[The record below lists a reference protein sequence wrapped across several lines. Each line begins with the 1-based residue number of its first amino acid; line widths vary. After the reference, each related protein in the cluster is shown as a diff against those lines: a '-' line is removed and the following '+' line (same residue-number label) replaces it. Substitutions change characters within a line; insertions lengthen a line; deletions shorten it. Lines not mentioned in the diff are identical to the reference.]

1 MGFLSGL
8 FGAVRSRVGDG
19 PLLIAALGLTSLGI
33 AMVYSAG
40 NGFMTSGVSPTLWT
54 RQLLWLVVALVAL
67 AALLFVTIQWLEWI
81 ALPAY
86 LVALALLAATLVIGT
101 GRGTA
106 VGTKSWIDLGP
117 LAFQPAQFA
126 NVATI
131 LFVAK
136 IMAGWRETPDTLWR
150 LWAPILAVAAPMA
163 LIVQQ
168 PDLGTAM
175 VFGAVMVATLYWGGT
190 PIGLLL
196 MIMSPLVGLF
206 LSIWD
211 WVFSIYMVLLMGWM
225 FFYHRYVNRVG
236 LGAGALVVIANL
248 AAGSVVQ
255 LLWSQLAPYQR
266 NRFTAFLNPMI
277 DPQGAGYQ
285 LIQSRVAIGSGGLFG
300 KGFTLGTQ
308 KGFNFLPEP
317 HTDFIFSVVGEEF
330 GLLFGT
336 LPVLLGYAFIL
347 WRLSNIAERANDP
360 FAGIVVFGIFG
371 AWFAHILV
379 NVGMTVGLMP
389 ITGIPL
395 PFLSYGGTFLLAN
408 FAALG
413 IVQRV
418 ATEAVEEP

>member
-1 MGFLSGL
+1 MGL
-8 FGAVRSRVGDG
+8 FASVYGALKARVGDP
-19 PLLIAALGLTSLGI
+19 PLLLTVVALTLLGI

-40 NGFMTSGVSPTLWT
+40 NGFMTSGVSSSLWT
-54 RQLLWLVVALVAL
+54 RQVLWLVIAAVALVVV
-67 AALLFVTIQWLEWI
+67 LFVTVQWLEWI
-81 ALPAY
+81 ATPAY
-86 LVALALLAATLVIGT
+86 LLSVALLAATLLIGT
-101 GRGTA
+101 GKGTA
-106 VGTKSWIDLGP
+106 AGTKSWIDLGF
-117 LAFQPAQFA
+117 LSFQPAQFA

-136 IMAGWRETPDTLWR
+136 IMSGWRETPDTLWR
-150 LWAPILAVAAPMA
+150 LWTPILAIAVPMG
-163 LIVQQ
+163 LVLQQ

-175 VFGAVMVATLYWGGT
+175 VFGAVMVATLYWGGV
-190 PIGLLL
+190 PIGLLAMVL
-196 MIMSPLVGLF
+196 SPLAGLF

-211 WVFSIYMVLLMGWM
+211 WAFSIYMVLLMGWM

-236 LGAGALVVIANL
+236 LGAGTLVVIANL

-255 LLWSQLAPYQR
+255 LLWSQLAPYQQ
-266 NRFTAFLNPMI
+266 NRFTAFINPMI

-336 LPVLLGYAFIL
+336 LPVLLAYAFIL
-347 WRLSNIAERANDP
+347 WRLVKIAERAKDP
-360 FAGIVVFGIFG
+360 FGGVVAFGIFG

-408 FAALG
+408 FAALA
-413 IVQRV
+413 IVQRI
-418 ATEAVEEP
+418 AAEGVEEP

>member
-1 MGFLSGL
+1 MGFLGQL
-8 FGAVRSRVGDG
+8 YGFFRTRLGDG
-19 PLLIAALGLTSLGI
+19 PLLVAVLALTTLGI

-40 NGFMTSGVSPTLWT
+40 NGFMTSGVSSTLWT
-54 RQLLWLVVALVAL
+54 RQAIWLVLAM
-67 AALLFVTIQWLEWI
+67 AALGAILFVSIQWLEWI
-81 ALPAY
+81 ALPSY
-86 LVALALLAATLVIGT
+86 LVGIALLAATLVIGT

-106 VGTKSWIDLGP
+106 AGTKSWIDLGP

-136 IMAGWRETPDTLWR
+136 IMSGWRETPATLWR
-150 LWAPILAVAAPMA
+150 LWSPILAVAVPMG

-190 PIGLLL
+190 PIGLLFMVL
-196 MIMSPLVGLF
+196 SPLAGLF
-206 LSIWD
+206 LSISSWL
-211 WVFSIYMVLLMGWM
+211 FNIYMVLLVGWM

-236 LGAGALVVIANL
+236 LGAGSLVVMANL
-248 AAGSVVQ
+248 FAGSVVGV
-255 LLWSQLAPYQR
+255 LWNQLAPYQR

-317 HTDFIFSVVGEEF
+317 HTDFIFSVIGEEF

-336 LPVLLGYAFIL
+336 LPVLLCYAFIL
-347 WRLSNIAERANDP
+347 WRLARIAERSNDP

-408 FAALG
+408 FIALA
-413 IVQRV
+413 IAQRV
-418 ATEAVEEP
+418 AAEETEEA

>member
-1 MGFLSGL
+1 MGILADLWGV
-8 FGAVRSRVGDG
+8 VRSRIGDG
-19 PLLIAALGLTSLGI
+19 PLLLAVVGLTCLGI

-40 NGFMTSGVSPTLWT
+40 NGFMTSGVSATLWT
-54 RQLLWLVVALVAL
+54 RQALWLVL
-67 AALLFVTIQWLEWI
+67 ALLVLSAILFITMQWFEWI

-86 LVALALLAATLVIGT
+86 VVGILLLGATLVIGV
-101 GRGTA
+101 GKGTA
-106 VGTKSWIDLGP
+106 TGTKSWIDLGF
-117 LAFQPAQFA
+117 LSFQPAQFA

-136 IMAGWRETPDTLWR
+136 VMSGWREAPDTLWR
-150 LWAPILAVAAPMA
+150 LWSPILIVAIPMG
-163 LIVQQ
+163 LVMQQ

-190 PIGLLL
+190 PLGLLF
-196 MIMSPLVGLF
+196 MILSPMLGLF
-206 LSIWD
+206 LSISD
-211 WVFSIYMVLLMGWM
+211 WLFSMYMVLLMGWM

-236 LGAGALVVIANL
+236 LGAGALVVLANL
-248 AAGSVVQ
+248 SAGAIVGV
-255 LLWSQLAPYQR
+255 LWSQLADYQR

-336 LPVLLGYAFIL
+336 LPVILGYAFIL
-347 WRLSNIAERANDP
+347 WRLARIAERANDP

-408 FAALG
+408 FIALG
-413 IVQRV
+413 IAQRV
-418 ATEAVEEP
+418 AAEEVEET

>member
-1 MGFLSGL
+1 MGFLGSLYG
-8 FGAVRSRVGDG
+8 FIRSRVGDG
-19 PLLIAALGLTSLGI
+19 PLLVAVLALTGLGI

-54 RQLLWLVVALVAL
+54 RQAIWLVLAL
-67 AALLFVTIQWLEWI
+67 AALAAILFVSIQWLEWI

-86 LVALALLAATLVIGT
+86 LVSILLLAATLVIGT

-106 VGTKSWIDLGP
+106 AGTRSWIDLGP
-117 LAFQPAQFA
+117 LAFQPSQLA
-126 NVATI
+126 NVATV

-150 LWAPILAVAAPMA
+150 LWSPILAVAVPMA
-163 LIVQQ
+163 LVLQQ

-175 VFGAVMVATLYWGGT
+175 VFGAVLVATLYWGGT
-190 PIGLLL
+190 PVGLLFMVL
-196 MIMSPLVGLF
+196 SPLVGLF

-211 WVFSIYMVLLMGWM
+211 WVFSVYMVLLMGGM

-236 LGAGALVVIANL
+236 LGAGSLVVLANL
-248 AAGSVVQ
+248 FAGSVVQ
-255 LLWSQLAPYQR
+255 ILWNQLAPYQQ

-285 LIQSRVAIGSGGLFG
+285 LIQSRVALGSGGLFG

-317 HTDFIFSVVGEEF
+317 HTDFIFSVIGEEF

-336 LPVLLGYAFIL
+336 LPVIVAYAFIL
-347 WRLSNIAERANDP
+347 WRLARIAERANDP

-408 FAALG
+408 FVALG
-413 IVQRV
+413 IAQRV
-418 ATEAVEEP
+418 AAEEVAEA